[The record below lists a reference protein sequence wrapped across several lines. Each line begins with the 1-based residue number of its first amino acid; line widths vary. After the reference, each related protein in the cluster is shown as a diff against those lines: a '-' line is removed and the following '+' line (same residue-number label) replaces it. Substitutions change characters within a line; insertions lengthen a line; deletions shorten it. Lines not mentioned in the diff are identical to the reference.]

1 MLEGGNESEDRVSIN
16 CLRSFHVQGDE
27 VAVDLQPAAE
37 AQPANQG
44 RWANLSEVANPCLIS
59 TGGRILAPGLQQ
71 QAQGEV
77 VVAEFLQATGESS
90 FF

>member
-16 CLRSFHVQGDE
+16 RLRSFHVQGDE

-44 RWANLSEVANPCLIS
+44 RWANLANPCLIS
-59 TGGRILAPGLQQ
+59 TGGRVLAPGLQQ

>member
-44 RWANLSEVANPCLIS
+44 R
-59 TGGRILAPGLQQ
+59 
-71 QAQGEV
+71 
-77 VVAEFLQATGESS
+77 
-90 FF
+90 